1 MFSLLPATKC
11 FPYFRNQSAFLTSGI
26 EVRSLLPA
34 SKYFPYFWHRNA
46 FLSSGIEVLS
56 YLPASKCF
64 PYFRHRSALLTSRI
78 EVLSLLPTSKFFYS
92 ILVDDICSWLAVLK
106 VRSPMLQYFKGIVFL
121 ALKLH
126 QNWDYHVWHLLEPY
140 GLLSQ

>member
-1 MFSLLPATKC
+1 MLSLVPESKC
-11 FPYFRNQSAFLTSGI
+11 FPLTSGI

-34 SKYFPYFWHRNA
+34 SKCFPYFWHRNA

-121 ALKLH
+121 ALKLY